1 MATQSSQKGRM
12 ATQSL
17 QKGRVGQIPA
27 QSSSRSVCYPKRN
40 IGCPN
45 HFLKNLVIIVQVWF
59 CCSCSSS
66 IKERNEERGGSAK
79 AKEDN
84 GTEAH
89 ERLRIFRGRAQL
101 SKGVSS
107 PALDLYPTPS
117 YRVKKG
123 KGSEIEVKNIRRLEK
138 RGGDVRLKKP

>member
-1 MATQSSQKGRM
+1 MEEKGE
-12 ATQSL
+12 
-17 QKGRVGQIPA
+17 
-27 QSSSRSVCYPKRN
+27 SV
-40 IGCPN
+40 
-45 HFLKNLVIIVQVWF
+45 
-59 CCSCSSS
+59 
-66 IKERNEERGGSAK
+66 K

-89 ERLRIFRGRAQL
+89 ERLRIFRGRAQP

-123 KGSEIEVKNIRRLEK
+123 KGNEIEMKNI
-138 RGGDVRLKKP
+138 